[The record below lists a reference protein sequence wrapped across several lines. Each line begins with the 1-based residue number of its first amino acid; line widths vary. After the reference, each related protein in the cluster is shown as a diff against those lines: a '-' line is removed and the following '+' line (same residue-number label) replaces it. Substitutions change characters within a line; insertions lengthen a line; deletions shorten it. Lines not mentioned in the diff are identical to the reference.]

1 MRSDV
6 KHAGTVAA
14 KHSVARGFGAQE
26 WADAET
32 RGDLL
37 RLGLGTVEV
46 TGRISEDDGALA
58 AVGALERVHEGHEA
72 RRGLDDKPGPLR

>member
-26 WADAET
+26 WADAS
-32 RGDLL
+32 R
-37 RLGLGTVEV
+37 LGTVEV